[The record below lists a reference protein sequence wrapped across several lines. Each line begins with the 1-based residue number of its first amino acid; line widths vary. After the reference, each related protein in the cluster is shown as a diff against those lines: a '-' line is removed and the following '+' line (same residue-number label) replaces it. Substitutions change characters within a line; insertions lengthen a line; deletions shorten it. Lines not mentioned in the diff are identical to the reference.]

1 MLSIAWTL
9 NCVFICWSCE
19 HLYKISPLRYYK
31 CAWRTFPFQQPS
43 VAYISNHQLPIS
55 EQEQLQ
61 KQLFRNEM
69 TIIEAVKNQSPLHQ
83 KYPPSSMVEVG
94 DLVYMQYNFCDGSN
108 SEPGTVILLCQL
120 VENVAKFKKM
130 SESSCRNYHT

>member
-1 MLSIAWTL
+1 MAHW
-9 NCVFICWSCE
+9 
-19 HLYKISPLRYYK
+19 LR
-31 CAWRTFPFQQPS
+31 FQNVTQ
-43 VAYISNHQLPIS
+43 SNHQLPIS

-69 TIIEAVKNQSPLHQ
+69 TTIEAVKNESPPYQPPHQ

-94 DLVYMQYNFCDGSN
+94 DLVYNFCDGSN